1 MYLDAVVHSDL
12 ARIVSQGVKW
22 DRLAGQTVVV
32 TGANG
37 MLGSYAALV
46 PLMLNDQKGVGA
58 RVVAMVRNRAKG
70 ETVFADVLDRA
81 DFELLE
87 QDAGEPLHYDG
98 PADFIIHAASQA
110 RPDLFDKD
118 PVGTI
123 KANTMGAFHT
133 LGLAVAK
140 GAQGYLFVSSREVY
154 GQPDPGQELF
164 VESDWGRV
172 DPLDVRSC
180 YSEGKRAAETICR
193 SYQHQYGVDAKV
205 ARLSHTYGPGM
216 LPTDTRVQA
225 AFLTNL
231 LNGEDIVL
239 RSTGTLT
246 RTYTYVA
253 DAVSALYWILLNGT
267 EMAYNIADQD
277 SMVSI
282 RELAEVFAAAAPGGG
297 LSVVFDISEEQRLA
311 GWSPVTAGNLDAS
324 RLRALGW
331 RPQVGLPEGVSRWAQ
346 FVQSG

>member
-1 MYLDAVVHSDL
+1 MYDNAVLQRDL
-12 ARIVSQGVKW
+12 AQIVSQGIRW
-22 DRLAGQTVVV
+22 DRLAGQTIVI

-37 MLGSYAALV
+37 MLGSYAALA
-46 PLMLNDQKGVGA
+46 PLKLNDEKDLDV
-58 RVVAMVRNRAKG
+58 RVVAMVRSRAKG
-70 ETVFADVLDRA
+70 EAVFADVLGRP
-81 DFELLE
+81 DFELVE
-87 QDAGEPLHYDG
+87 QDASEPMTYAG
-98 PADFIIHAASQA
+98 AADFIIHAASQA

-133 LGLAVAK
+133 LDLAVARGTK
-140 GAQGYLFVSSREVY
+140 GYLFISSREIY

-172 DPLDVRSC
+172 DPLDIRSC

-216 LPTDTRVQA
+216 LPSDTRVQA
-225 AFLTNL
+225 AFLSNL
-231 LNGEDIVL
+231 LRGEDIVL
-239 RSTGTLT
+239 KSTGALT

-253 DAVSALYWILLNGT
+253 DAVSALYWILLDGT
-267 EMAYNIADQD
+267 EMAYNIADQG

-282 RELAEVFAAAAPGGG
+282 RDLAEVFAAAAPGAG
-297 LSVVFDISEEQRLA
+297 LKVVFDIPKDQSVA

-324 RLRALGW
+324 RLRSLGW
-331 RPQVGLPEGVSRWAQ
+331 APRVSLADGVRRWAEY
-346 FVQSG
+346 VEGG

>member
-1 MYLDAVVHSDL
+1 MYRNAVVQRDL
-12 ARIVSQGVKW
+12 ARILSQGVAW
-22 DRLAGQTVVV
+22 GRLAGQTIVI

-46 PLMLNDQKGVGA
+46 PLKVNDERGLGL

-70 ETVFADVLDRA
+70 EAVFGDVLGRA
-81 DFELLE
+81 DFELFE
-87 QDAGEPLHYDG
+87 QDASEPLTYDG
-98 PADFIIHAASQA
+98 PADYIIHAASQA

-133 LGLAVAK
+133 LDLAVSKAAK
-140 GAQGYLFVSSREVY
+140 GYLFVSSREVY
-154 GQPDPGQELF
+154 GQPDPGHDLF

-193 SYQHQYGVDAKV
+193 CYQHQYGVDAKV

-216 LPTDTRVQA
+216 RPGDTRVQA
-225 AFLTNL
+225 AFLSNL
-231 LNGEDIVL
+231 LHGEDIVL
-239 RSTGTLT
+239 KSTGTLT

-253 DAVSALYWILLNGT
+253 DAASALYWILLSGT
-267 EMAYNIADQD
+267 EMVYNIADQG
-277 SMVSI
+277 STVSI

-297 LSVVFDISEEQRLA
+297 LRVVFDISEEQRIA
-311 GWSPVTAGNLDAS
+311 GWSPVTGGNLDAG

-331 RPQVGLPEGVSRWAQ
+331 EPQVGLAEGVRHWAQ
-346 FVQSG
+346 FVESE

>member
-1 MYLDAVVHSDL
+1 MYRNAVVQSDL
-12 ARIVSQGVKW
+12 AQVISQGIDW

-37 MLGSYAALV
+37 MLGSYSALV
-46 PLMLNDQKGVGA
+46 PLKLNDERDLGV
-58 RVVAMVRNRAKG
+58 RVVALVRSRAKG
-70 ETVFADVLDRA
+70 EAVFGDVLARA
-81 DFELLE
+81 DFELIE
-87 QDAGEPLHYDG
+87 QDVGQPFTYDG
-98 PADFIIHAASQA
+98 AADYIIHAASQA

-118 PVGTI
+118 PVGTMR
-123 KANTMGAFHT
+123 ANTMGAFHT
-133 LGLAVAK
+133 LDLAVAK
-140 GAQGYLFVSSREVY
+140 GAKGYLFISSREIY

-193 SYQHQYGVDAKV
+193 SYRHQHGVNAKV

-216 LPTDTRVQA
+216 LPSDTRVQA
-225 AFLTNL
+225 AFLSNL

-239 RSTGTLT
+239 KSQGTLT

-253 DAVSALYWILLNGT
+253 DAASALYWILLNGT
-267 EMAYNIADQD
+267 EMAYNIADQG

-282 RELAEVFAAAAPGGG
+282 RELAEVFASAAPGGG
-297 LSVVFDISEEQRLA
+297 LKVVFDISEEQRVA

-331 RPQVGLPEGVSRWAQ
+331 TPQVGLPEGVRRWAQ
-346 FVQSG
+346 FVESE